1 MRKLIRGGT
10 VVSATHASPS
20 DVLVDGEEIVA
31 VGALGDVDA
40 EVIDADGCYV
50 LPGLIDNH
58 THMAMPFGGTHSI
71 DDYDTGTRAAA
82 AGGTTCIVDFVI
94 QQHPDGLR
102 SSLEEWKGRAE
113 GAAHVDYGFHI
124 AITQADEG
132 TFADMEPMV
141 EEGICTF
148 KVFLAYRGVLMVTD
162 DLFLRVLERTRDLGA
177 LTMVHCENGWAIDV
191 LVERALAAGNTD
203 PIHHAH
209 TRPEALEAEATH
221 RSVRLAELA
230 GAGVYIVHVTCGL
243 AADEIATGQARGV
256 AVSGETCL
264 QYLTNTIH
272 DLERPDFEGA
282 RYVCSPPLR
291 EEHNQELLWKALDRG
306 VLESVSTDHCPFNS
320 EQKALGRD
328 DFSKIPNG
336 LAMIQHRL
344 VKLWD
349 LGVEG
354 GRITPS
360 ELVDITSTAIARR
373 FGLERKGAVAPGKD
387 ADLVIFD
394 PATPFEFSTRTSH
407 MNVDYDLFE
416 GESSTGSVRQT
427 FCRGALVYDRGE
439 IVSAAGT
446 RALRAA
452 LAGGARRGG
461 HVNADRVLADLR
473 ELAELTGG
481 PDGARRVCW
490 TDEWVRAREFL
501 RSRLDELPVE
511 VSVDPAGNLWA
522 ELEGDQEGFVLVG
535 SHVDSVPAGG
545 WLDGALGI
553 LGAVE
558 VLRSQAEAGQPAV
571 GVRLVDWADEEG
583 ARFGRSLFGSS
594 ACAGTLDVDEVRDLR
609 DREGERLE
617 DVLARHDVDLARVHE
632 SGTRLRGARAY
643 LELHIEQGP
652 VLESRGEPA
661 ATVLGTCG
669 VERHTVVFTG
679 QAAHAGATPMGL
691 RRDSF
696 AATAQAALAIREV
709 GFRHDG
715 VCTVGGATSQPGVVT
730 AVAGRTDMLLDQR
743 HLDPDVLAAMLEERA
758 RGLPRGRRGARLRGR
773 ARAPLVDPPDPV
785 RRPADRPGARARW
798 WRPGARTRPSRAG
811 RFTTPP
817 RWRG

>member
-1 MRKLIRGGT
+1 M
-10 VVSATHASPS
+10 
-20 DVLVDGEEIVA
+20 
-31 VGALGDVDA
+31 
-40 EVIDADGCYV
+40 
-50 LPGLIDNH
+50 
-58 THMAMPFGGTHSI
+58 
-71 DDYDTGTRAAA
+71 
-82 AGGTTCIVDFVI
+82 
-94 QQHPDGLR
+94 
-102 SSLEEWKGRAE
+102 
-113 GAAHVDYGFHI
+113 
-124 AITQADEG
+124 
-132 TFADMEPMV
+132 
-141 EEGICTF
+141 
-148 KVFLAYRGVLMVTD
+148 
-162 DLFLRVLERTRDLGA
+162 
-177 LTMVHCENGWAIDV
+177 
-191 LVERALAAGNTD
+191 
-203 PIHHAH
+203 
-209 TRPEALEAEATH
+209 
-221 RSVRLAELA
+221 
-230 GAGVYIVHVTCGL
+230 
-243 AADEIATGQARGV
+243 
-256 AVSGETCL
+256 
-264 QYLTNTIH
+264 
-272 DLERPDFEGA
+272 
-282 RYVCSPPLR
+282 
-291 EEHNQELLWKALDRG
+291 
-306 VLESVSTDHCPFNS
+306 
-320 EQKALGRD
+320 
-328 DFSKIPNG
+328 
-336 LAMIQHRL
+336 
-344 VKLWD
+344 
-349 LGVEG
+349 
-354 GRITPS
+354 
-360 ELVDITSTAIARR
+360 
-373 FGLERKGAVAPGKD
+373 
-387 ADLVIFD
+387 
-394 PATPFEFSTRTSH
+394 
-407 MNVDYDLFE
+407 
-416 GESSTGSVRQT
+416 
-427 FCRGALVYDRGE
+427 
-439 IVSAAGT
+439 
-446 RALRAA
+446 
-452 LAGGARRGG
+452 
-461 HVNADRVLADLR
+461 NADRVLADLR

-522 ELEGDQEGFVLVG
+522 ELEGDEEGFVLVG

-632 SGTRLRGARAY
+632 SGARLRGARAY

-743 HLDPDVLAAMLEERA
+743 HLDPDVLAAMLDDAREACRA
-758 RGLPRGRRGARLRGR
+758 AAEAHDCEVELEHLWSIPPIPFDDRLIGLARDAVVEAGGKDTAIPSGPLHDAAEMARLIPTVMIFSSSSPPVSHTKEEDTPEADLRVAIEAYGR
-773 ARAPLVDPPDPV
+773 TV
-785 RRPADRPGARARW
+785 GATVAL
-798 WRPGARTRPSRAG
+798 AAAG
-811 RFTTPP
+811 DLPP
-817 RWRG
+817 RE